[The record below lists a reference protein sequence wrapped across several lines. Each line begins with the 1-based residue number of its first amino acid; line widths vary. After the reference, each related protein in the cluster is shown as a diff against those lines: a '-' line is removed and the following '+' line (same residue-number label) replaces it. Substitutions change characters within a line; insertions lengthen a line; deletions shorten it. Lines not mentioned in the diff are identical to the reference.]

1 MLRKGVRLPEHT
13 PSRTRRL
20 ALLFPLLLAACQTA
34 PQKPAAPSASEAPR
48 PAVSLGTGA
57 RFVVDPRASEIR
69 VLVYRTG
76 PLAHFGHDHVLV
88 GRVQGEIR
96 AGASAAASGFRL
108 EIPVDSFAVDPPAA
122 RADEGGEFAEAVS
135 KEARAGTRKHML
147 GPAVLDAAR
156 YPLIRIESV
165 ALAGPR
171 WGPSVTARVTL
182 RGTAR
187 DLRFPAAVFESGDTL
202 TVIAGFSFAQ
212 SEFGIAPYSILGG
225 GLRVRD
231 VLEVRIR
238 IVAHRA

>member
-1 MLRKGVRLPEHT
+1 VRQPEHT

-34 PQKPAAPSASEAPR
+34 PPKPAGPSAAALP
-48 PAVSLGTGA
+48 VVNLGTGA
-57 RFVVDPRASEIR
+57 RFLVDPRASEIR
-69 VLVYRTG
+69 LLVYRAG
-76 PLAHFGHDHVLV
+76 PLAHFGHDHVIV

-122 RADEGGEFAEAVS
+122 RADEGGDFAEAVS
-135 KEARAGTRKHML
+135 AEARAGTREHML
-147 GPAVLDAAR
+147 GSAVLDAAQ

-171 WGPSVTARVTL
+171 WGPTVTARVTL
-182 RGTAR
+182 RGTVR

-212 SEFGIAPYSILGG
+212 SDFGIVPYSILGG

-231 VLEVRIR
+231 ALEVRIR